1 MWILFKVFLL
11 FIWLLCSSNNGAYA
25 NDNDFT
31 HSHIVSVSDLLP
43 PTVCNRTRT
52 ALPQGPG
59 KASLEVVSKY
69 GPCSRLNKG
78 MSTHTPPLRKGR
90 QRFHSENSRRLQKAI
105 PDNYLQK
112 SKSFQFPAK
121 INNTAV
127 DEYYIVVAIGEPKQY
142 VSLLLDTGSDLTWT
156 QCKPCIHCSQQRDP
170 FFDPSKSKTF
180 SKIPCNS
187 ASCRILR
194 KLLPPNG
201 QDNCSS
207 EECPYN
213 IAYADNSSDGGFWAA
228 DRITIQEANRDG
240 YFSWYPFLLGC
251 TNNNTGDQNGA
262 SGIMGL
268 DRSPISII
276 SQTNTS
282 YFSYCL
288 PSPYGSTGYITF
300 GRPDAVNSKFIK
312 YTPIITTPEQ
322 SEYYDITIT
331 GISVG
336 GEKLPFNSTYI
347 TKLSAIIDSGNEIT
361 RLPSPI
367 YAALRSAFRKRMMK
381 YKKTKADDEDDF
393 DTCYDLSAYETVV
406 VPKITFH
413 FLGGVD
419 LELDVRGTLVV
430 FSVSQVC
437 LAFAIFPSDPN
448 SISLGNVQQR
458 GYEVHYDVAGR
469 RLGFGPGNCS

>member
-1 MWILFKVFLL
+1 MMWILFKVFLL

-78 MSTHTPPLRKGR
+78 ISTHTPPLRKGR

-105 PDNYLQK
+105 PHNYMQK

-142 VSLLLDTGSDLTWT
+142 ISLLLDIGSDLTWT

-251 TNNNTGDQNGA
+251 TNNNTSDQNGA

-300 GRPDAVNSKFIK
+300 GRPDAVN
-312 YTPIITTPEQ
+312 T
-322 SEYYDITIT
+322 
-331 GISVG
+331 
-336 GEKLPFNSTYI
+336 
-347 TKLSAIIDSGNEIT
+347 
-361 RLPSPI
+361 
-367 YAALRSAFRKRMMK
+367 LRSAFRKRMMK